1 MKKYAAAVVLLFVFL
16 SAHAQEAATQDSQA
30 IRISRSGSQS
40 TITGPSSYFTG
51 SVSIDPLFG
60 ATEPSRS
67 S

>member
-40 TITGPSSYFTG
+40 TITGPSIGDWTIFCTFPG
-51 SVSIDPLFG
+51 TAPNLGV
-60 ATEPSRS
+60 
-67 S
+67 